1 MILVGSRV
9 GSSLDAVQHEEQTCE
24 ECRAAAQG
32 GIPQAGGK
40 QAHDPLHCGGLR
52 VGLPRAGHALP
63 FRRIA
68 VLPLPCLAAS
78 RGPA

>member
-1 MILVGSRV
+1 MGRASMPYDTR
-9 GSSLDAVQHEEQTCE
+9 SKTCE

-52 VGLPRAGHALP
+52 VGLLRAGHALP